1 MVADSM
7 KVKFFATYRDIT
19 RRKDEDVPAPADVW
33 ELLLGLA
40 GRYNGFGEELLSPDR
55 AEVND
60 EAIILVNGRNIA
72 HLAGKDTALTEADVV
87 SLFPMV
93 AGG

>member
-1 MVADSM
+1 M

-40 GRYNGFGEELLSPDR
+40 GRYAGFGEELLTRDKTGIK
-55 AEVND
+55 D
-60 EAIILVNGRNIA
+60 EAIILVNGRNVD
-72 HLAGKDTALTEADVV
+72 HLDGKNTALTEADVV
-87 SLFPMV
+87 SLFPMI

>member
-1 MVADSM
+1 MVAASM
-7 KVKFFATYRDIT
+7 KVKYFATYRDIT

-33 ELLLGLA
+33 ELLLDMVD
-40 GRYNGFGEELLSPDR
+40 RYKGFQPELLTPDKTGIN
-55 AEVND
+55 E
-60 EAIILVNGRNIA
+60 ETIILVNGRDIT
-72 HLAGKDTALTEADVV
+72 HLDGKNTELTEADVV

>member
-1 MVADSM
+1 M

-19 RRKDEDVPAPADVW
+19 RCKDEDIAAPADIW
-33 ELLLGLA
+33 ELLQGLCE
-40 GRYNGFGEELLSPDR
+40 RYKGFKEELISPDG
-55 AEVND
+55 ADIHE
-60 EAIILVNGRNIA
+60 ETIILVNGRNIH
-72 HLAGKDTALTEADVV
+72 HLGGKDMPLTEADVV

>member
-1 MVADSM
+1 MVAAFM

-33 ELLLGLA
+33 NLLQSLVERYSGFQTELLTPDKA
-40 GRYNGFGEELLSPDR
+40 EINEET
-55 AEVND
+55 
-60 EAIILVNGRNIA
+60 IILVNGRDIS
-72 HLAGKDTALTEADVV
+72 HLDGKRTALTEADVV
-87 SLFPMV
+87 SLFPTV

>member
-1 MVADSM
+1 M

-19 RRKDEDVPAPADVW
+19 RRKDEDVPAPTDIW

-40 GRYNGFGEELLSPDR
+40 ERYNGFQAELMTPGKDDI
-55 AEVND
+55 ND
-60 EAIILVNGRNIA
+60 EAIILVNGRNVV
-72 HLAGKDTALTEADVV
+72 HLEGKNTALTEADVV